1 MCSGFFFFFQGD
13 NRKRIVWRSTVELML
28 NDINLKRVSAPPKVL
43 TYLSHQNS
51 LSYQVL
57 KKNHGDF
64 QGS

>member
-1 MCSGFFFFFQGD
+1 
-13 NRKRIVWRSTVELML
+13 VELML
-28 NDINLKRVSAPPKVL
+28 NDIDLKRVSAPPKVL